1 MAVAVDIVSKEDR
14 REWLNSHVC
23 SSMAVSRNVARVLL
37 LEVFML
43 AARRVFFSRVI
54 RLGLGHGEAAFSGT
68 RSQRERRKEQPFS

>member
-14 REWLNSHVC
+14 REWLDSHVG
-23 SSMAVSRNVARVLL
+23 SSMSVSRNLVRVLW

-54 RLGLGHGEAAFSGT
+54 RLGLGHGEAAS
-68 RSQRERRKEQPFS
+68 